1 MAKFSYLNQDK
12 ILLNL
17 ILRHF
22 PAVSAP
28 LGHCL
33 CLAQGHLVHLLDV
46 VVQVAGSAAG
56 VLANRADPWL
66 GRTGKQIIDVNFI
79 SCNTG
84 HLCVVIWFAKALLLL
99 VLYSQWG
106 QLNLKMPA

>member
-1 MAKFSYLNQDK
+1 MAKLSYLNQDK

-17 ILRHF
+17 IFRHF

-46 VVQVAGSAAG
+46 VVQVAGGAAG

-66 GRTGKQIIDVNFI
+66 GST
-79 SCNTG
+79 
-84 HLCVVIWFAKALLLL
+84 AK
-99 VLYSQWG
+99 
-106 QLNLKMPA
+106 